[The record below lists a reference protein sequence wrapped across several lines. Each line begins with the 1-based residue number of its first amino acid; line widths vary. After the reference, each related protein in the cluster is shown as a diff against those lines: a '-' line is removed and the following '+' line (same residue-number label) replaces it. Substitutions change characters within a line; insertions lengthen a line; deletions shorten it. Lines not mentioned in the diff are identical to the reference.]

1 MVSYY
6 QGGDVM
12 DYLEYVNTIMQERHR
27 ESKYGYPEDLN
38 PSKEELEKLYAE
50 YLQRNQ
56 NKAS

>member
-1 MVSYY
+1 
-6 QGGDVM
+6 M

-38 PSKEELEKLYAE
+38 PSKKELEKLYAE